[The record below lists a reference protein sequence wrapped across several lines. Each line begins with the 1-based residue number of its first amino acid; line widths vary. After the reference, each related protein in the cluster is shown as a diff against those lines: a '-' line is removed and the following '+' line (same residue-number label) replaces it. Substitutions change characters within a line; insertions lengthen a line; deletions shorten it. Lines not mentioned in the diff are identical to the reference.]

1 MIQVGV
7 FANTMLGGEPMA
19 LLTYS
24 GRGKTVKVE
33 TQNDELKQLLTD
45 LIDSPLGLPANSI
58 AWPEDRKV
66 WMESLSIANHAI
78 PYWFKIIEEKITLE
92 EVIDDNSEQ
101 GTEEAIEE
109 YTDKESVGDT
119 EDYSESGDSS
129 DSEGEESA

>member
-78 PYWFKIIEEKITLE
+78 PYWFKIIEEQIIIE
-92 EVIDDNSEQ
+92 EVIDDN
-101 GTEEAIEE
+101 TAEAIEDNTVE
-109 YTDKESVGDT
+109 EGVEDI

-129 DSEGEESA
+129 DFEGEESS

>member
-33 TQNDELKQLLTD
+33 TQNDEFKQLLTD

-66 WMESLSIANHAI
+66 WMESLPIANHAI

-92 EVIDDNSEQ
+92 EVIDANTEQ
-101 GTEEAIEE
+101 DTEAAVEESTDEEAVEDI
-109 YTDKESVGDT
+109 GD
-119 EDYSESGDSS
+119 YS
-129 DSEGEESA
+129 DSEGRDSS